1 MIDSNENNE
10 NRKEGGNQSYG
21 NIIKVGF
28 FEKGRKALN
37 IEKIEK
43 IKEITGCLMEIPSQV
58 E

>member
-1 MIDSNENNE
+1 MKIMKIERREEINH
-10 NRKEGGNQSYG
+10 R

-43 IKEITGCLMEIPSQV
+43 IKEITRCLMEIPS
-58 E
+58 